1 MQMLKRMYAKLTSHA
16 LAPTPT
22 RVDAR
27 DCGLSFEQVAD
38 TRAHLKR
45 ANIGFSCFL
54 CHHSTNQT
62 KKNIHYSHEGADVFL
77 GGMHQQHY
85 ITNTK
90 LLVASAYNPYQHIAQ
105 GFTILCL
112 INFTT
117 ILEGGLIYLWS
128 ITFHQLSLLTILAMH
143 WICLPVSETRP
154 LGTLWRA
161 FQC

>member
-1 MQMLKRMYAKLTSHA
+1 MTVMKERM
-16 LAPTPT
+16 
-22 RVDAR
+22 
-27 DCGLSFEQVAD
+27 F
-38 TRAHLKR
+38 
-45 ANIGFSCFL
+45 
-54 CHHSTNQT
+54 
-62 KKNIHYSHEGADVFL
+62 FL

-143 WICLPVSETRP
+143 
-154 LGTLWRA
+154 
-161 FQC
+161 

>member
-62 KKNIHYSHEGADVFL
+62 KKHMKERMFFL

-85 ITNTK
+85 ISYTK

-128 ITFHQLSLLTILAMH
+128 ITFHQLLTILAMH

-154 LGTLWRA
+154 LGTLWQE

>member
-1 MQMLKRMYAKLTSHA
+1 MSSQHQS
-16 LAPTPT
+16 
-22 RVDAR
+22 
-27 DCGLSFEQVAD
+27 
-38 TRAHLKR
+38 
-45 ANIGFSCFL
+45 N
-54 CHHSTNQT
+54 
-62 KKNIHYSHEGADVFL
+62 KKNINYSHEGADVFL

-105 GFTILCL
+105 GFAILCL

-143 WICLPVSETRP
+143 
-154 LGTLWRA
+154 
-161 FQC
+161 